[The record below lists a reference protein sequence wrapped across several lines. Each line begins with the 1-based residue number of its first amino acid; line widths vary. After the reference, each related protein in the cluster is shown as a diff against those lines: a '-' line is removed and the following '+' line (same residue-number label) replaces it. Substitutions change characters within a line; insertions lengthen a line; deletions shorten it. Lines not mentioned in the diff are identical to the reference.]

1 MTNPVIALQA
11 ALSRCVAPTAFTN
24 NKATI
29 ARYSFR
35 ASMLPAVI
43 LAVTVAI
50 SLISLISTQT
60 GALAADGDRN
70 TSLRDQQRRWNR
82 DMPLSKAHDAQN
94 RPQDVNEGENSIHE
108 SQPAPD
114 RTMQRMY
121 LITSPMEKQGKQNQD
136 GQEAGNKGNQ
146 NNYNPRK
153 PQFPPVPVR
162 DSDKGKMSK
171 LATDL
176 VEQVG
181 GAPQQKIAAA
191 IANMQGQQQGAG
203 DASQNAAINA
213 LQEYM
218 PMIVAGNV
226 NVANEAAGGG
236 IGHSD
241 QPFRSL
247 PQAIGMVQHM
257 FRHCYLP
264 IALLLLLPGAVILH
278 MKNMCSQFANP
289 DEDVQGGPWSHIL
302 RAMIALFLIPS
313 TQLIM
318 SYAIDVGN
326 SMTFSVAQQFSATEL
341 VTWADGMQAARE
353 AKGTPVERLDPQ
365 PFKEQM
371 WQMAAGII
379 NMSLGYGLVI
389 LAAFQLALSC
399 YLLLMGPIAA
409 SFYSWPGSVGKL
421 FKPIF
426 INWVNG
432 VVVLSLWRFWW
443 VLISFVMVTRIHWLQ
458 EIGEYV
464 PNTEW
469 EALMLGCFLVMM
481 MYVPFAPFDVRPGDM
496 VDKILEKGRE
506 ISQAASGK
514 KAG

>member
-1 MTNPVIALQA
+1 
-11 ALSRCVAPTAFTN
+11 
-24 NKATI
+24 
-29 ARYSFR
+29 
-35 ASMLPAVI
+35 MLPAVI

-50 SLISLISTQT
+50 SLISLISIQT

-379 NMSLGYGLVI
+379 NMYLGYGLVI

>member
-1 MTNPVIALQA
+1 
-11 ALSRCVAPTAFTN
+11 
-24 NKATI
+24 
-29 ARYSFR
+29 
-35 ASMLPAVI
+35 
-43 LAVTVAI
+43 
-50 SLISLISTQT
+50 
-60 GALAADGDRN
+60 
-70 TSLRDQQRRWNR
+70 
-82 DMPLSKAHDAQN
+82 MPLSKAHDSQQ
-94 RPQDVNEGENSIHE
+94 RPQDVNEGENVIHE

-114 RTMQRMY
+114 RTMQRFY
-121 LITSPMEKQGKQNQD
+121 LITSPLEKQGKQNQD

-153 PQFPPVPVR
+153 PQHPPVPVR
-162 DSDKGKMSK
+162 DSDKGKMSSLGAK
-171 LATDL
+171 LI
-176 VEQVG
+176 EEVG
-181 GAPQQKIAAA
+181 GAPQQKVSAAV
-191 IANMQGQQQGAG
+191 ANMQGQQQGAG
-203 DASQNAAINA
+203 DASQNAALNA
-213 LQEYM
+213 LAEYM

-236 IGHSD
+236 IGNSA
-241 QPFRSL
+241 QPFRPL

-257 FRHCYLP
+257 YRHCYLP
-264 IALLLLLPGAVILH
+264 MALLLLLPGAVILH
-278 MKNMCSQFANP
+278 MKNMCAQFTNP
-289 DEDVQGGPWSHIL
+289 DEDGQGGPWGHIL

-326 SMTFSVAQQFSATEL
+326 SMTFTIAQQFSPMEL
-341 VTWADGMQAARE
+341 VAWADGMQAARE

-426 INWVNG
+426 VNWVNG

-443 VLISFVMVTRIHWLQ
+443 VLITFVMVTRIHWLQ

>member
-1 MTNPVIALQA
+1 MSKTHDGQPRPDSSLTGQA
-11 ALSRCVAPTAFTN
+11 
-24 NKATI
+24 I
-29 ARYSFR
+29 
-35 ASMLPAVI
+35 
-43 LAVTVAI
+43 
-50 SLISLISTQT
+50 
-60 GALAADGDRN
+60 
-70 TSLRDQQRRWNR
+70 
-82 DMPLSKAHDAQN
+82 
-94 RPQDVNEGENSIHE
+94 IHM

-114 RTMQRMY
+114 RTMQHFYM
-121 LITSPMEKQGKQNQD
+121 IMFQPQKQGKQNQQ
-136 GQEAGNKGNQ
+136 GQEGGNKGNQ
-146 NNYNPRK
+146 NNYNPNK
-153 PQFPPVPVR
+153 PQYPPVPAGNAHG
-162 DSDKGKMSK
+162 GKISK
-171 LATDL
+171 TKTDL
-176 VEQVG
+176 IEQVG

-203 DASQNAAINA
+203 DAGQNAGINA
-213 LQEYM
+213 LKEYI

-236 IGHSD
+236 IGNSG
-241 QPFRSL
+241 QPWRPL

-257 FRHCYLP
+257 YHHCYLP
-264 IALLLLLPGAVILH
+264 MALLLLLPGAVLLH

-289 DEDVQGGPWSHIL
+289 DEDSQGGPWSHIL
-302 RAMIALFLIPS
+302 RAMIALFLVPS

-326 SMTFSVAQQFSATEL
+326 SMTYTVAQQFSPMEIVA
-341 VTWADGMQAARE
+341 WAEGMQRARE
-353 AKGTPVERLDPQ
+353 AAGKPQERLDPQ

-371 WQMAAGII
+371 WQMAAGVI

-399 YLLLMGPIAA
+399 YLLLLGPIAA
-409 SFYSWPGSVGKL
+409 AFYTWPGSVGKL

-426 INWVNG
+426 VNWVNG

-443 VLISFVMVTRIHWLQ
+443 VLIVFVMVTRIHWLQ

-481 MYVPFAPFDVRPGDM
+481 MYVPFAPFDCRPGDM
-496 VDKILEKGRE
+496 VDKILEKGKE
-506 ISQAASGK
+506 ISQAAAGK